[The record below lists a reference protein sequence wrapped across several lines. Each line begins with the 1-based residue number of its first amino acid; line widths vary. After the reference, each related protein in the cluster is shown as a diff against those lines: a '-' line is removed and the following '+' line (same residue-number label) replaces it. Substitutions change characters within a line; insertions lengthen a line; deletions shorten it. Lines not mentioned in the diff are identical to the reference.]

1 MIECFHVC
9 QVTFVEVTINSH
21 HLKNQLSLL
30 QYEKPPIII
39 CNSLPF
45 HSKTNKTLKTQMVV
59 QGTAFSHPFMM
70 STQSVEE
77 QGFAGSVKR
86 KLFFA
91 DANDG

>member
-9 QVTFVEVTINSH
+9 QVTFVEVTINFH

-59 QGTAFSHPFMM
+59 QGTAFSLKM
-70 STQSVEE
+70 SSIYDVNTQRGRT
-77 QGFAGSVKR
+77 GFSR
-86 KLFFA
+86 
-91 DANDG
+91 